1 MEATRTMTRRSARI
15 SLVALAA
22 LLPTLAVGGG
32 VSAQAPEPV
41 SLRLDWSVIS
51 YHIPFYLA
59 NSRGYYRDAGLAVTI
74 QEGKGSSGTVQLV
87 GNGADTFGYADGAVV
102 AKAIGTGVPVKMVMG
117 ILKNSPMALVYD
129 GASGLASP
137 HDLKGKRVSTCA
149 GQATGVLLPA
159 YLAAVGVPVADVKIV
174 NTQCG
179 PPIYQAV
186 AQKQADAAASYGPPG
201 KTYLTALGI
210 KDIRRF
216 EFADVG
222 IALPAHGMI
231 TSLKVLETRPETV
244 RRFLAATVKGWTE
257 ARKSPE
263 AAIEA
268 TVAALPLLRGK
279 EAVLRAEFEDYVKY
293 IDTPNTRG
301 KPFGWQSPEDWK
313 KAEATLVQHM
323 DLKRQPS
330 VDAYFTNDFLPK

>member
-1 MEATRTMTRRSARI
+1 MMRSSSLATLALL
-15 SLVALAA
+15 SLLLALAV
-22 LLPTLAVGGG
+22 LAPVA
-32 VSAQAPEPV
+32 AQAPEPV

-87 GNGADTFGYADGAVV
+87 GNGADTFGYADAAVV

-129 GASGLASP
+129 GASGLATP
-137 HDLKGKRVSTCA
+137 QDLKGKRVSTCA

-159 YLAAVGVPVADVKIV
+159 YLAAVGVPAADVKII

-201 KTYLTALGI
+201 KTYLAALDI

-216 EFADVG
+216 EFAEAG
-222 IALPAHGMI
+222 IALPAHGI
-231 TSLKVLETRPETV
+231 VTSLKVIEGKPETV
-244 RRFLAATVKGWTE
+244 RKFVAGTVKGWTE
-257 ARKSPE
+257 ARKSPD

-268 TVAALPLLRGK
+268 TVAALPLLKGK

-301 KPFGWQSPEDWK
+301 KAFGWQSPEDWK